1 MKRVLKMTQ
10 LGLKYCP
17 LVKFSQMHEHL
28 SSDVSR
34 WRLIFFS
41 PHPSFLHFVP
51 KCRAPCGGSRVF
63 SKKHFGASRDLNS
76 NLSSATHQLAG
87 LRCTAESPL
96 PLLHLRI
103 LASRRSYV

>member
-41 PHPSFLHFVP
+41 PHPSFLH
-51 KCRAPCGGSRVF
+51 
-63 SKKHFGASRDLNS
+63 
-76 NLSSATHQLAG
+76 LSPNAEHPVVEAG
-87 LRCTAESPL
+87 CSVKSTLEPVET
-96 PLLHLRI
+96 
-103 LASRRSYV
+103 